1 MSNLLI
7 TQIVVSIAA
16 VAGIGLFG
24 WLVAVPSIAARE
36 GFWQR
41 FAAGALSVYL
51 FVVLAGIGVGA
62 GIWVTVWL
70 WPRIV

>member
-7 TQIVVSIAA
+7 TQIVVTIAA

-24 WLVAVPSIAARE
+24 WLVAVPSVAARE

-51 FVVLAGIGVGA
+51 FLVLAGVGVA
-62 GIWVTVWL
+62 VGIWVTVWL